1 MLRKLLPG
9 LGGLFLFLLLS
20 LGLAW
25 KGVGWYSNSLV
36 QVEQEVG
43 FVIVPGDSL
52 IRVLNRLE
60 SVGVIEHPKVFR
72 LITALEDGSTSL
84 HAGEYLITP
93 DMTKK
98 ELLDMFLQGQ
108 VRQFSVTLV
117 EGRTLKEV
125 LEVLNSHPKLS
136 SPMELGDVI
145 AIVDEMEEGG
155 NPEGLFYPD
164 TYHFESGTSVETI
177 LRIAYDR
184 LEKVLADEWESKAEG
199 LPYSSPYEAL
209 IMASIVER
217 ETGAPFER
225 DDIAGVFVRRLNK
238 RMRLQT
244 DPTVIYGA
252 GDRYTGRI
260 TRRMLREPTAYNTYV
275 IRGLPP
281 TPISLVG
288 REAIHAAL
296 NPKEGSYLYFVAK
309 GDGTHQFSNTLTE
322 HNRAVRKYQIV
333 ERREDYR
340 STLQ

>member
-1 MLRKLLPG
+1 MLG

-20 LGLAW
+20 LGIAW
-25 KGVGWYSNSLV
+25 KGLDWYSNSLV
-36 QVEQEVG
+36 RAEQEVE
-43 FVIVPGDSL
+43 FVIAPGDSL
-52 IRVLNRLE
+52 IRVLSHLE
-60 SVGVIEHPKVFR
+60 SIEVLKYPNVFR
-72 LITALEDGSTSL
+72 LMTALEDGSTSL
-84 HAGEYLITP
+84 RAGEYLITP

-117 EGRTLKEV
+117 EGRTLKEG

-136 SPMELGDVI
+136 SPMELDDVT
-145 AIVDEMEEGG
+145 AIVNEMEEGG

-164 TYHFESGTSVETI
+164 TYHFEAGTSVDAI

-184 LEKVLADEWESKAEG
+184 LEKVLAEEWENKVEG
-199 LPYSSPYEAL
+199 LPYDSPYEAL

-225 DDIAGVFVRRLNK
+225 GDIAGVFVRRLNK

-244 DPTVIYGA
+244 DPTVIYGV

-275 IRGLPP
+275 IHGLPP

-309 GDGTHQFSNTLTE
+309 GDGTHQFSNTLVE
-322 HNRAVRKYQIV
+322 HNRAVQKYQIV

>member
-1 MLRKLLPG
+1 MLKKLLPG
-9 LGGLFLFLLLS
+9 LGGVFLLLLLS
-20 LGLAW
+20 LGIAW
-25 KGVGWYSNSLV
+25 KGLDWYSNSLIKAG
-36 QVEQEVG
+36 QETE

-52 IRVLNRLE
+52 IRVLSRLE
-60 SVGVIEHPKVFR
+60 SLDVIEHPRVFR
-72 LITALEDGSTSL
+72 LMAALEDGSTSL
-84 HAGEYLITP
+84 RAGEYLITP

-98 ELLDMFLQGQ
+98 ELLDMFVQGQ
-108 VRQFSVTLV
+108 VRQFSITLV

-125 LEVLNSHPKLS
+125 LEVLNAHPKLS
-136 SPMELGDVI
+136 SPMALEDVI
-145 AIVDEMEEGG
+145 AIVKNMEEGG

-164 TYHFESGTSVETI
+164 TYNFEAGTSVETI

-184 LEKVLADEWESKAEG
+184 LEKVLAEEWENKADG
-199 LPYSSPYEAL
+199 LPYNSPYEAL

-225 DDIAGVFVRRLNK
+225 GDIAGVFVRRLN
-238 RMRLQT
+238 RGMRLQT
-244 DPTVIYGA
+244 DPTVIYGV

-281 TPISLVG
+281 TPIALAG

-309 GDGTHQFSNTLTE
+309 GDGTHQFSNTLVE